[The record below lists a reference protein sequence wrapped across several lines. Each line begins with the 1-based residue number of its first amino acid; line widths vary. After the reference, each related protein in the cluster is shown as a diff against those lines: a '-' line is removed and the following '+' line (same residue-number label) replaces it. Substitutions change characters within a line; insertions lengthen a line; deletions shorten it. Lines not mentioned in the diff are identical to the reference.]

1 MARITSILFF
11 KLKHQTLF
19 SSTSLFR
26 HHLPPLTVPI
36 PPTPPNESFF
46 FRLFNSTTT
55 TSSQQTTTPK
65 RNTKVNFSLSDSESD
80 DDSQSPPT
88 PAVKE
93 IDKRKLPPPY
103 DPFKKT
109 PVIQEPDDPT
119 NLQEVF
125 HKIRTDG
132 LNDSA
137 VKMFD
142 GLSNDGLTHEAL
154 ELFSQ
159 IKDKGQMPDVVAHTA
174 VIEAY
179 AAAGK
184 AKEALKVYTR
194 MLASGVLPN
203 AYTYTVLIKALAG
216 SGDQKLLGEAKK
228 YFVEMMG
235 KGIRPNPA
243 TCVAVMEGFVKGGKE
258 EEGREMVVKMK
269 ALGMAPD
276 EKGVREILKNKRGQ
290 VFRSVINILFEK
302 LK

>member
-1 MARITSILFF
+1 MAKITSILFF
-11 KLKHQTLF
+11 NLKPHYLL

-26 HHLPPLTVPI
+26 HHLPPLIVPI
-36 PPTPPNESFF
+36 PPTAQNES
-46 FRLFNSTTT
+46 LFSRHFSSRT
-55 TSSQQTTTPK
+55 TSSQPTITSK
-65 RNTKVNFSLSDSESD
+65 RDTMVNFSLSDSESD
-80 DDSQSPPT
+80 DDSQSPPP
-88 PAVKE
+88 PAAKE
-93 IDKRKLPPPY
+93 IDKSKLPPPY

-125 HKIRTDG
+125 HKIRIDG
-132 LNDSA
+132 LTDSA

-142 GLSNDGLTHEAL
+142 GLSKDGLTHEAL

-179 AAAGK
+179 AAADK
-184 AKEALKVYTR
+184 AKEALKVYMR

-203 AYTYTVLIKALAG
+203 AYTYTVLIKSLAG
-216 SGDQKLLGEAKK
+216 SGDEKLVGEAKK
-228 YFVEMMG
+228 YIVEMMG

-258 EEGREMVVKMK
+258 EEGREVVAKMK
-269 ALGMAPD
+269 NLGMSPD
-276 EKGVREILKNKRGQ
+276 EKDVREILKKKRGP
-290 VFRSVINILFEK
+290 VFRSVINILFEN
-302 LK
+302 